1 MKCTLSLS
9 NSEEL
14 NQPVKTISAPWPSAK
29 KYLLVNADHKMYES
43 GSNGCLEQT
52 FEGSGC
58 SMLRFDLF
66 SNSNKQWTFS
76 IGNARCSLVF
86 VMNAGI
92 KVKANNQQHFLAQ
105 GFTGLLNLAGLSTL
119 HIECTASY
127 TRLLFVNFSQEFTEQ
142 QGFVSRELLS
152 LLDEDKNAI
161 AACSGKISKCIFLQL
176 DTITSFNGLRV
187 FFPTY
192 IAARATD
199 ILIDF
204 LETRSYP
211 NHPPVDKMERVAE
224 AKRMIDQHNG
234 EKLTVN
240 EIGRRVGLSR
250 RDLQR
255 GFNDLLG
262 TTMDKYQA
270 DVRFQ
275 KAAELLLSYPSMSV
289 YEIGCKVGYAEESS
303 FIKAFR
309 NRYNTTPLR
318 FRKMS
323 P

>member
-1 MKCTLSLS
+1 MKCTLSLL
-9 NSEEL
+9 NSDKT
-14 NQPVKTISAPWPSAK
+14 NQDVKTLSAPWPTAK
-29 KYLLVNADHKMYES
+29 KYIQENADARMYES

-58 SMLRFDLF
+58 SLIRLDLF
-66 SNSNKQWTFS
+66 SNSNKQWTFA
-76 IGNARCSLVF
+76 IENIRCSLVF
-86 VMNAGI
+86 VLNAGI
-92 KVKANNQQHFLAQ
+92 KVKTNSQQQFLAQ
-105 GFTGLLNLAGLSTL
+105 GFIGLLNLEDLSTL
-119 HIECTASY
+119 QIECTTFY
-127 TRLLFVNFSQEFTEQ
+127 TRLLFVNFSKSFTEQ
-142 QGFVSRELLS
+142 QGFVSHELLA
-152 LLDEDKNAI
+152 LLDDNKNAV
-161 AACSGKISKCIFLQL
+161 AVCSGKISKCIFLQL
-176 DTITSFNGLRV
+176 DKITSFNGLKV
-187 FFPTY
+187 FLPTY

-199 ILIDF
+199 ILIDY

-255 GFNDLLG
+255 GFHELLG

-275 KAAELLLSYPSMSV
+275 KAAELLLSYPNMSV

-309 NRYNTTPLR
+309 NRYHTTPLR